1 MEEIEMNK
9 WTQSIYNHLE
19 RYKIKKWND
28 HKKVKFRGKLYGH
41 ILSED
46 LKEENYMS
54 SIVKEEAKNIKK
66 HMYWHHLNSSQTMCL
81 NFFVPLIKNHLLPL
95 FFQKVLNLN
104 VDIIDCKDCKFEYTP
119 ETGGTNFDFYVKDLK
134 GKNYYFE
141 IKYTEADIN
150 KKTSVE
156 DSLHR
161 HEVFM
166 DLYNPKI
173 KKNKLFVSA
182 HIDEEMFMLE
192 HYQAY
197 RNMVEAINGDYS
209 IFITMSNNH
218 GTENEFKSATEKL
231 GLKTKENLEKN
242 CILLLHWEDVVA
254 KTQYMIDEIGN
265 KELTDYYEEFFKKYI
280 DINN

>member
-9 WTQSIYNHLE
+9 WAQSIYDHLE
-19 RYKIKKWND
+19 RYKIHKWND
-28 HKKVKFRGKLYGH
+28 DKKVKFRDKLYGH
-41 ILSED
+41 ILPEN

-81 NFFVPLIKNHLLPL
+81 NFFVPLIKNNLLSI
-95 FFQKVLNLN
+95 FFKKVLNLN
-104 VDIIDCKDCKFEYTP
+104 VDIIDNKFEYTP
-119 ETGGTNFDFYVKDLK
+119 EAGGTNFDFYVKDSK
-134 GKNYYFE
+134 DKNYYFE

-156 DSLHR
+156 DPFHR

-166 DLYNPKI
+166 GLYNPKI

-182 HIDEEMFMLE
+182 HIDEDTFMLE

-209 IFITMSNNH
+209 IFITMSGNP
-218 GTENEFKSATEKL
+218 GTEKEFKSATEKL
-231 GLKTKENLEKN
+231 GLITKEDQKKN
-242 CILLLHWEDVVA
+242 FILLLHWEDVVA
-254 KTQYMIDEIGN
+254 KTQYMIDELGN
-265 KELTDYYEEFFKKYI
+265 KELADYYEEFFKKYI
-280 DINN
+280 DLGD

>member
-9 WTQSIYNHLE
+9 WTQSIYDHLE
-19 RYKIKKWND
+19 RYKIHKWND
-28 HKKVKFRGKLYGH
+28 DKKVKFRDKLYGH
-41 ILSED
+41 ILPEN

-81 NFFVPLIKNHLLPL
+81 NFFVPLINENLLSL
-95 FFQKVLNLN
+95 FFKKVLNLN
-104 VDIIDCKDCKFEYTP
+104 VDIKDKKFEYTP
-119 ETGGTNFDFYVKDLK
+119 EAGGTNFDFYVKDSK
-134 GKNYYFE
+134 YKNYYFE

-156 DSLHR
+156 DPLHR

-166 DLYNPKI
+166 GLYDPKI

-182 HIDEEMFMLE
+182 HIDEDTFMLE

-197 RNMVEAINGDYS
+197 RNMVEANNGDYS
-209 IFITMSNNH
+209 IFITMSGNS
-218 GTENEFKSATEKL
+218 GTEKELKSATEKL
-231 GLKTKENLEKN
+231 GLITKKDQKKN

-254 KTQYMIDEIGN
+254 KTQYMIDELGN

-280 DINN
+280 DVGD